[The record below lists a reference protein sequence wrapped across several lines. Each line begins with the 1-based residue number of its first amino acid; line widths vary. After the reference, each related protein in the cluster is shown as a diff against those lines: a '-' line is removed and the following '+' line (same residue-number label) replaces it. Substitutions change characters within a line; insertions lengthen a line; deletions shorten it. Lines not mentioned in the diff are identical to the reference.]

1 MRAQL
6 DTRVV
11 RPRLEPPPGL
21 SGTFPER
28 LALFLRSRHGHAASG
43 LLEGL
48 AGALERDTRGALALI
63 GTLSSPQR
71 QAQLSV
77 HFGVRADAQ
86 TRLKAL
92 LTQASPKLRCAIVQ
106 RLPAWQRAWFPKL
119 SHRVDAV
126 PRVEGPVGRL
136 ADRLIREVST

>member
-1 MRAQL
+1 MRAQVE
-6 DTRVV
+6 TRLV
-11 RPRLEPPPGL
+11 RPPSTVPQGL
-21 SGTFPER
+21 GGSYAER
-28 LALFLRSRHGHAASG
+28 LALFLRSRHGHGASA

-48 AGALERDTRGALALI
+48 AGALERDTRGALAVL

-77 HFGVRADAQ
+77 HFGLRHDAHL
-86 TRLKAL
+86 RLKGV
-92 LTQASPKLRCAIVQ
+92 LTQAAPKLRCAIVQ

-119 SHRVDAV
+119 TQKVDAL
-126 PRVEGPVGRL
+126 PRVEGPIGRL